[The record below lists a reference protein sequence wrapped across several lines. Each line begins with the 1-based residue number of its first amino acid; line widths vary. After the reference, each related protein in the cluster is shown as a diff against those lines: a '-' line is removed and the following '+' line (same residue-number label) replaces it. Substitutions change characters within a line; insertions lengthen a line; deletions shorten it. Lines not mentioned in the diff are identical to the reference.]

1 MPQNS
6 LPTTLG
12 QLRKSEF
19 TPERVSRSVKD
30 ELRDNLIARL
40 RHISGSARGNNDAR
54 GNAEEADALFPGIV
68 GYEDTVIPQVVN
80 AILSR
85 HNFILLGLRGQAKSR
100 ILRAL
105 TTLLDPFVP
114 YVAGSELRDN
124 PYAPLSKFSKDLIAS
139 LGDDTPIAWMTP
151 IERYVEKLATPDVTV
166 ADLIGDVDPI
176 KAARSGHE
184 LGSELTMHYGLLP
197 RANRGIFAINELP
210 DLAGKIQV
218 ALFNIMQEGDVQI
231 KGYPIRLELDVA
243 IVFSANPEDYTA
255 RGKIVTP
262 LKDRIG
268 SEIRTHYPESLDE
281 AITITEQE
289 AWTARSYAADNDQIQ
304 RIHIPHYIR
313 QIVEQIAFVAREEK
327 KVDKRSGVSQR
338 LPISTMELVVSNA
351 ERRAL
356 LHGESL
362 VVPRVGDIFAALPGI
377 TGKVELE
384 YEGEL
389 KGSDVVMRE
398 IIRQSVANIFD
409 SYFAGVDTQQIEQW
423 FNLGGT
429 VELNDKQPA
438 TAVLQSLKDIQGLF
452 DKLTPLK
459 INGKSEPE
467 IAVSA
472 AEFLLEGMTAHKRIS
487 RSEARTFTAGEKRKR
502 LEDAANLGERMRER
516 ERENA
521 FNRTRRGFN

>member
-1 MPQNS
+1 MATPSKPQTA
-6 LPTTLG
+6 LPGTLG

-40 RHISGSARGNNDAR
+40 RHISGKSR
-54 GNAEEADALFPGIV
+54 GNAEEAEALFPGIV

-100 ILRAL
+100 ILRSL
-105 TTLLDPFVP
+105 TTLLDPYAP

-151 IERYVEKLATPDVTV
+151 FERYVEKLATPDVTV

-231 KGYPIRLELDVA
+231 KGYPVRLELDVA

-289 AWTARSYAADNDQIQ
+289 AWTARSYASDNDQMQ

-313 QIVEQIAFVAREEK
+313 QIVEQVAFVAREEK

-362 VVPRVGDIFAALPGI
+362 VVPRIGDIFAALPGI

-398 IIRQSVANIFD
+398 IIRQSVGSIYD
-409 SYFAGVDTQQIEQW
+409 TYFAGIDTQQIEQW

-429 VELNDKQPA
+429 VELNDKQPSA
-438 TAVLQSLKDIQGLF
+438 TVLVSLKEIQGLF

-467 IAVSA
+467 LAVSA

-487 RSEARTFTAGEKRKR
+487 RSEARTFTAAEKRKR
-502 LEDAANLGERMRER
+502 IEDAANLGERMRER
-516 ERENA
+516 EREA